1 MDEAATTT
9 LTVAKLKALC
19 VLNDLSATGRKAE
32 LLQRLLDAGV
42 DKETLGVEVFDEDT
56 ATFHTATEEDLST
69 KEADLVEESETVEE
83 TSLVEESEPVMLSLE
98 DEETLTPSTSDE
110 GTNSSDSESSLSI
123 DEDEILDAE
132 ILDAE
137 LMEVVEET
145 PEEEVLILEETPA
158 VQSVTSSLTES
169 TTTLLEMIQ
178 KPQVAAVLLSV
189 LILGAGGWYYL
200 NNQLEPFTAD
210 SLRYGDEMRYA
221 VMDGS
226 FMASEEFVEII
237 TDRIETEDDI
247 CKIRMMF
254 EGSGEAKITDGD
266 ASELT
271 NQGSNDR
278 LGAVRAKGGQGM
290 DWLAVE
296 STNTMDF
303 SGPGKFEIFRHVRS
317 SIPGSDSCSST
328 SLGGEGN
335 GMLTVKQ
342 WTELREEVSLATE
355 LDFSLSLEGEYQGTA
370 MSYGI
375 GGLLGSLEIFSPGL
389 GLILQPIE
397 LSTFFGNEYITKDAI
412 GTSSDK
418 GWEWRVIGTEKI
430 GSTKMWK
437 VTASHKDIRDLCLGH
452 ATMNLWLDGVSPWA
466 VKQSV
471 DVAISS
477 SESNQASCSGWQQRG
492 VDAALPEGELEL
504 HHTFE
509 RTYLQRGVKALELGL
524 SYDNRP
530 QANELN
536 PNDADLVD
544 WGVDGTH
551 MPDNST
557 QRSHPLDEAIQC
569 VSQIGGEAPAANSAL
584 DNDGYIWRAINQP
597 NGTTTEWNLSWVAT
611 DNTAGWVLFSVDGE
625 DAQNLNCEYIAKGA
639 FDDSITHK
647 RDSIPEVLPLEAVEA
662 RLMNQQRFPAL
673 QGNEALFTTT
683 GTLHDETQIGY
694 LVVVP
699 GSVFGID
706 ITQLSK
712 DVKGAS
718 TVDVQREWDSQGW
731 SNQFSLIADASD
743 GRVIGWTHLK
753 SV

>member
-1 MDEAATTT
+1 MADAATTT

-19 VLNDLSATGRKAE
+19 VLNDLSASGKKAE

-56 ATFHTATEEDLST
+56 ATFHTVSDDLSE
-69 KEADLVEESETVEE
+69 KDVASAED
-83 TSLVEESEPVMLSLE
+83 SEPVMLSLE
-98 DEETLTPSTSDE
+98 DEETLTPSVSNEDSKSE
-110 GTNSSDSESSLSI
+110 DIDVSSSEP
-123 DEDEILDAE
+123 EAEEILDAE
-132 ILDAE
+132 ILDADLIE
-137 LMEVVEET
+137 PVEAPSPEDEVDSKDEPASKEE
-145 PEEEVLILEETPA
+145 PA
-158 VQSVTSSLTES
+158 PQISSSRTES
-169 TTTLLEMIQ
+169 PTTLVEILK

-221 VMDGS
+221 ITDGS
-226 FMASEEFVEII
+226 FMASEEFVELI

-254 EGSGEAKITDGD
+254 EGSGEAKITDGG
-266 ASELT
+266 ALELT

-342 WTELREEVSLATE
+342 WTELREEVSLGTQ
-355 LDFSLSLEGEYQGTA
+355 LDFSMSLDGEYQGTA
-370 MSYGI
+370 VSYGI
-375 GGLLGSLEIFSPGL
+375 GGLLGSFDIVSPGL

-397 LSTFFGNEYITKDAI
+397 LSTFFGNEYITKDATGI
-412 GTSSDK
+412 SSDK

-430 GSTKMWK
+430 GSTNMWK
-437 VTASHKDIRDLCLGH
+437 VTASHKDIRNLCLGY

-471 DVAISS
+471 DVSISS
-477 SESNQASCSGWQQRG
+477 SEVNQESCSGWESLG
-492 VDAALPEGELEL
+492 SDYILPEGELEL

-551 MPDNST
+551 IPDNST
-557 QRSHPLDEAIQC
+557 LRTHPLDDAIQC
-569 VSQIGGEAPAANSAL
+569 VSKMGEVPAANSAL
-584 DNDGYIWRAINQP
+584 DNDGYIWRAIDQP
-597 NGTTTEWNLSWVAT
+597 NGTATEWNLSWVAT
-611 DNTAGWVLFSVDGE
+611 DNTAGWVLFSVEGE
-625 DAQNLNCEYIAKGA
+625 DAQNLNCEYIDKGV
-639 FDDSITHK
+639 FDDSITHN
-647 RDSIPEVLPLEAVEA
+647 RESIPEVLPLEAVEA

-683 GTLHDETQIGY
+683 GTLHEETRMGY

-706 ITQLSK
+706 ITRLSK

-718 TVDVQREWDSQGW
+718 TVDVQREWDSDGW
-731 SNQFSLIADASD
+731 NNQFSLIADASD
-743 GRVIGWTHLK
+743 GRVVGWTHLK

>member
-1 MDEAATTT
+1 MADAATTT

-19 VLNDLSATGRKAE
+19 VLNDLSASGKKAE

-56 ATFHTATEEDLST
+56 ATFHTVSDDLSE
-69 KEADLVEESETVEE
+69 KDVASAED
-83 TSLVEESEPVMLSLE
+83 SEPVMLSLE
-98 DEETLTPSTSDE
+98 DEETLTPSVSNEDSKSE
-110 GTNSSDSESSLSI
+110 DIDVSSSEP
-123 DEDEILDAE
+123 EAEEILDAE
-132 ILDAE
+132 ILDADLIE
-137 LMEVVEET
+137 PVEAPSPEDEVDSKDEPASKEE
-145 PEEEVLILEETPA
+145 PA
-158 VQSVTSSLTES
+158 PQISSSRTES
-169 TTTLLEMIQ
+169 PTTLVEMLK

-221 VMDGS
+221 ITDGS
-226 FMASEEFVEII
+226 FMASEEFVELI

-254 EGSGEAKITDGD
+254 EGSGEAKITDGG
-266 ASELT
+266 ALELT

-342 WTELREEVSLATE
+342 WTELREEVSLGTQ
-355 LDFSLSLEGEYQGTA
+355 LDFSMSLDGEYQGTA
-370 MSYGI
+370 VSYGI
-375 GGLLGSLEIFSPGL
+375 GGLLGSFDIVSPGL

-397 LSTFFGNEYITKDAI
+397 LSTFFGNEYITKDATGI
-412 GTSSDK
+412 SSDK

-430 GSTKMWK
+430 GSTNMWK
-437 VTASHKDIRDLCLGH
+437 VTASHKDIRNLCLGY

-471 DVAISS
+471 DVSISS
-477 SESNQASCSGWQQRG
+477 SEVNQESCSGWESLG
-492 VDAALPEGELEL
+492 SDYILPEGELEL

-551 MPDNST
+551 IPDNST
-557 QRSHPLDEAIQC
+557 LRTHPLDDAIQC
-569 VSQIGGEAPAANSAL
+569 VSKMGEVPAANSAL
-584 DNDGYIWRAINQP
+584 DNDGYIWRAIDQP
-597 NGTTTEWNLSWVAT
+597 NGTATEWNLSWVAT
-611 DNTAGWVLFSVDGE
+611 DNTAGWVLFSVEGE
-625 DAQNLNCEYIAKGA
+625 DAQNLNCEYIDKGV
-639 FDDSITHK
+639 FDDSITHN
-647 RDSIPEVLPLEAVEA
+647 RESIPEVLPLEAVEA

-683 GTLHDETQIGY
+683 GTLHEETRMGY

-706 ITQLSK
+706 ITRLSK

-718 TVDVQREWDSQGW
+718 TVDVQREWDSDGW
-731 SNQFSLIADASD
+731 NNQFSLIADASD
-743 GRVIGWTHLK
+743 GRVVGWTHLK

>member
-1 MDEAATTT
+1 MADAATTT

-19 VLNDLSATGRKAE
+19 VLNDLSASGKKAE

-56 ATFHTATEEDLST
+56 ATFHTVSDDLSE
-69 KEADLVEESETVEE
+69 KDVASAED
-83 TSLVEESEPVMLSLE
+83 SEPVMLSLE
-98 DEETLTPSTSDE
+98 DEETLTPSVSNEDSKSE
-110 GTNSSDSESSLSI
+110 DIDVSSSEP
-123 DEDEILDAE
+123 EAEEILDAE
-132 ILDAE
+132 ILDADLIE
-137 LMEVVEET
+137 PVEAPSPEDEVDSKDEPASKEE
-145 PEEEVLILEETPA
+145 PA
-158 VQSVTSSLTES
+158 PQISSSRTES
-169 TTTLLEMIQ
+169 PTTLVEMLK
-178 KPQVAAVLLSV
+178 KPQVAAVVLSV

-221 VMDGS
+221 ITDGS
-226 FMASEEFVEII
+226 FMASEEFVELI

-254 EGSGEAKITDGD
+254 EGSGEAKITDGG
-266 ASELT
+266 ALELT

-342 WTELREEVSLATE
+342 WTELREEVSLGTQ
-355 LDFSLSLEGEYQGTA
+355 LDFSMSLDGEYQGTA
-370 MSYGI
+370 VSYGI
-375 GGLLGSLEIFSPGL
+375 GGLLGSFDIVSPGL

-397 LSTFFGNEYITKDAI
+397 LSTFFGNEYITKDATGI
-412 GTSSDK
+412 SSDK

-430 GSTKMWK
+430 GSTNMWK
-437 VTASHKDIRDLCLGH
+437 VTASHKDIRNLCLGY

-471 DVAISS
+471 DVSISS
-477 SESNQASCSGWQQRG
+477 SEVNQESCSGWESLG
-492 VDAALPEGELEL
+492 SDYILPEGELEL

-551 MPDNST
+551 IPDNST
-557 QRSHPLDEAIQC
+557 LRTHPLDDAIQC
-569 VSQIGGEAPAANSAL
+569 VSKMGEVPAANSAL
-584 DNDGYIWRAINQP
+584 DNDGYIWRAIDQP
-597 NGTTTEWNLSWVAT
+597 NGTATEWNLSWVAT
-611 DNTAGWVLFSVDGE
+611 DNTAGWVLFSVEGE
-625 DAQNLNCEYIAKGA
+625 DAQNLNCEYIDKGV
-639 FDDSITHK
+639 FDDSITHN
-647 RDSIPEVLPLEAVEA
+647 RESIPEVLPLEAVEA

-683 GTLHDETQIGY
+683 GTLHEETRMGY

-706 ITQLSK
+706 ITRLSK

-718 TVDVQREWDSQGW
+718 TVDVQREWDSDGW
-731 SNQFSLIADASD
+731 NNQFSLIADASD
-743 GRVIGWTHLK
+743 GRVVGWTHLK

>member
-1 MDEAATTT
+1 MADAATTT

-19 VLNDLSATGRKAE
+19 VLNDLSASGKKAE

-56 ATFHTATEEDLST
+56 ATFHTVSDDLSE
-69 KEADLVEESETVEE
+69 KDVASAED
-83 TSLVEESEPVMLSLE
+83 SEPVMLSLE
-98 DEETLTPSTSDE
+98 DEETLTPSVSNEDSKSE
-110 GTNSSDSESSLSI
+110 DIDVSSSEP
-123 DEDEILDAE
+123 EAEEILDAE
-132 ILDAE
+132 ILDADLIE
-137 LMEVVEET
+137 PVEAPSPEDEVDSKDE
-145 PEEEVLILEETPA
+145 PA
-158 VQSVTSSLTES
+158 SKEQPAPKPSSSRTES
-169 TTTLLEMIQ
+169 PTTLVEMLK

-221 VMDGS
+221 ITEGS
-226 FMASEEFVEII
+226 FMASEEFVELI

-254 EGSGEAKITDGD
+254 EGSGEAEIIDGQ
-266 ASELT
+266 ASELS
-271 NQGSNDR
+271 NQGTLDR

-303 SGPGKFEIFRHVRS
+303 TGPGKFEIWRHVRS
-317 SIPGSDSCSST
+317 LIPGSDACNDIGA
-328 SLGGEGN
+328 GGDGN
-335 GMLTVKQ
+335 AMLNVTR
-342 WTELREEVSLATE
+342 WTELREEVNLGTQ
-355 LDFSLSLEGEYQGTA
+355 LDFSASFESGEYQGTA

-375 GGLLGSLEIFSPGL
+375 GGLLGSLDLLSPGL
-389 GLILQPIE
+389 GLILQPVE
-397 LSTFFGNEYITKDAI
+397 LSSFFGNEYITKDAI
-412 GTSSDK
+412 GTSS

-430 GSTKMWK
+430 GSTNMWK
-437 VTASHKDIRDLCLGH
+437 VTATQQDVRDLCLGY

-492 VDAALPEGELEL
+492 VDAVLPEGELEL

-509 RTYLQRGVKALELGL
+509 RTYLQRGVKALELGR

-536 PNDADLVD
+536 PNDADMVD
-544 WGVDGTH
+544 WGVDAQH

-557 QRSHPLDEAIQC
+557 QRSHPLDDAINC
-569 VSQIGGEAPAANSAL
+569 VSEIGSLASGANSAL
-584 DNDGYIWRAINQP
+584 DNDGYIWRAIDQP
-597 NGTTTEWNLSWVAT
+597 NGTATEWNLSWVAT
-611 DNTAGWVLFSVDGE
+611 DNTAGWVLFSVEGE
-625 DAQNLNCEYIAKGA
+625 YPQNLSCEYIAKGV
-639 FDDSITHK
+639 FDDSITHN
-647 RDSIPEVLPLEAVEA
+647 RDSIPEVLPLEAVES

-673 QGNEALFTTT
+673 QGDEALFTT
-683 GTLHDETQIGY
+683 GGALHDETRMGY

-699 GSVFGID
+699 GSGFGID
-706 ITQLSK
+706 IADLFDSVT
-712 DVKGAS
+712 GAS
-718 TVDVQREWDSQGW
+718 TVDVQRGWDSDGW
-731 SNQFSLIADASD
+731 NNQFSLVADASD
-743 GRVIGWTHLK
+743 GRVVGWTHIK

>member
-1 MDEAATTT
+1 MADAATTT

-19 VLNDLSATGRKAE
+19 VLNDLSASGKKAE

-56 ATFHTATEEDLST
+56 ATFHAASDDLSE
-69 KEADLVEESETVEE
+69 KDVASAED
-83 TSLVEESEPVMLSLE
+83 SEPVMLSLE
-98 DEETLTPSTSDE
+98 DEETLTPSVSNEDSKSE
-110 GTNSSDSESSLSI
+110 DIDVSSSEP
-123 DEDEILDAE
+123 EAEEILDAE
-132 ILDAE
+132 ILDADLIE
-137 LMEVVEET
+137 PVEAPSPEDEVDSKDEPASKEE
-145 PEEEVLILEETPA
+145 PA
-158 VQSVTSSLTES
+158 PQISSSRTES
-169 TTTLLEMIQ
+169 PTTLVEILK

-221 VMDGS
+221 ITDGS
-226 FMASEEFVEII
+226 FMASEEFVELI

-254 EGSGEAKITDGD
+254 EGSGEAKITDGG
-266 ASELT
+266 ALELT

-342 WTELREEVSLATE
+342 WTELREEVSLGTQ
-355 LDFSLSLEGEYQGTA
+355 LDFSMSLDGEYQGTA
-370 MSYGI
+370 VSYGI
-375 GGLLGSLEIFSPGL
+375 GGLLGSFDIVSPGL

-397 LSTFFGNEYITKDAI
+397 LSTFFGNEYITKDATGI
-412 GTSSDK
+412 SSDK

-430 GSTKMWK
+430 GSTNMWK
-437 VTASHKDIRDLCLGH
+437 VTASHKDIRNLCLGY

-471 DVAISS
+471 DVSISS
-477 SESNQASCSGWQQRG
+477 SEVNQESCSGWESLG
-492 VDAALPEGELEL
+492 SDYILPEGELEL

-551 MPDNST
+551 IPDNST
-557 QRSHPLDEAIQC
+557 LRTHPLDDAIQC
-569 VSQIGGEAPAANSAL
+569 VSKMGEVPAANSAL
-584 DNDGYIWRAINQP
+584 DNDGYIWRAIDQP
-597 NGTTTEWNLSWVAT
+597 NGTATEWNLSWVAT
-611 DNTAGWVLFSVDGE
+611 DNTAGWVLFSVEGE
-625 DAQNLNCEYIAKGA
+625 DAQNLNCEYIDKGV
-639 FDDSITHK
+639 FDDSITHN
-647 RDSIPEVLPLEAVEA
+647 RESIPEVLPLEAVEA

-683 GTLHDETQIGY
+683 GTLHEETRMGY

-706 ITQLSK
+706 ITRLSK

-718 TVDVQREWDSQGW
+718 TVDVQREWDSDGW
-731 SNQFSLIADASD
+731 NNQFSLIADASD
-743 GRVIGWTHLK
+743 GRVVGWTHLK

>member
-1 MDEAATTT
+1 MADAATTT

-19 VLNDLSATGRKAE
+19 VLNDLSATGKKAE

-56 ATFHTATEEDLST
+56 ATFHNTGDDALEDDVS
-69 KEADLVEESETVEE
+69 S
-83 TSLVEESEPVMLSLE
+83 SQQGEPVMMSLE
-98 DEETLTPSTSDE
+98 DEETITPT
-110 GTNSSDSESSLSI
+110 SSDNDFVGDETDDSSSEL
-123 DEDEILDAE
+123 EDEEVLDAE
-132 ILDAE
+132 ILDADLVESVDEPALDKQPE
-137 LMEVVEET
+137 LKEESVQQ
-145 PEEEVLILEETPA
+145 PVSSSRLESP
-158 VQSVTSSLTES
+158 
-169 TTTLLEMIQ
+169 TTLLEMLQ

-210 SLRYGDEMRYA
+210 SLRYGDEMQYA
-221 VMDGS
+221 ITDGS
-226 FMASEEFVEII
+226 FMASEEFVELI

-254 EGSGEAKITDGD
+254 EGSGEAKITDGG
-266 ASELT
+266 ALELT

-296 STNTMDF
+296 STNSMDF
-303 SGPGKFEIFRHVRS
+303 SGPGKFEIFRHLRS

-335 GMLTVKQ
+335 GMLTVTQ
-342 WTELREEVSLATE
+342 FTELREEVSLGTQ
-355 LDFSLSLEGEYQGTA
+355 LDFSMSLDGEYQGTA
-370 MSYGI
+370 VSYGI
-375 GGLLGSLEIFSPGL
+375 GGLLGSLDIVSPGL
-389 GLILQPIE
+389 GLIVQPIE
-397 LSTFFGNEYITKDAI
+397 LSTFFGNEYITKDAL
-412 GTSSDK
+412 GTNS

-430 GSTKMWK
+430 GSTNMWK
-437 VTASHKDIRDLCLGH
+437 VTASHKDIRELCLGY
-452 ATMNLWLDGVSPWA
+452 ATMNLWLDGISPWA

-477 SESNQASCSGWQQRG
+477 NEVNQDSCSGWTQRG
-492 VDAALPEGELEL
+492 VDAVLPEGDLEL

-509 RTYLQRGVKALELGL
+509 RTYLQRGVKALELGR

-536 PNDADLVD
+536 PNDADMVD
-544 WGVDGTH
+544 WGVDGQH

-557 QRSHPLDEAIQC
+557 QRSHPLDDAIDC
-569 VSQIGGEAPAANSAL
+569 VSEIGSVASGANSAL
-584 DNDGYIWRAINQP
+584 DNDGYIWRAIDQP
-597 NGTTTEWNLSWVAT
+597 NGTATEWNLSWVAT
-611 DNTAGWVLFSVDGE
+611 DNTAGWVLFSVEGE
-625 DAQNLNCEYIAKGA
+625 DPQNLSCEYIAKGA
-639 FDDSITHK
+639 FDDSITHN
-647 RDSIPEVLPLEAVEA
+647 RDSIPEVLPLEAVES

-673 QGNEALFTTT
+673 QGDEALFTT
-683 GTLHDETQIGY
+683 GGALHEETRMGY

-699 GSVFGID
+699 GSGFGID
-706 ITQLSK
+706 IADLFDSVT
-712 DVKGAS
+712 GAS
-718 TVDVQREWDSQGW
+718 TVDVQREWDSEGW
-731 SNQFSLIADASD
+731 NNQFSLVADASD
-743 GRVIGWTHLK
+743 GRVVGWTHIK

>member
-1 MDEAATTT
+1 MADAATTT

-19 VLNDLSATGRKAE
+19 VLNDLSASGKKAE

-56 ATFHTATEEDLST
+56 ATFHTVSDDLSE
-69 KEADLVEESETVEE
+69 KDVASAED
-83 TSLVEESEPVMLSLE
+83 SEPVMLSLE
-98 DEETLTPSTSDE
+98 DEETLTPSVSNEDSKSE
-110 GTNSSDSESSLSI
+110 DIDVSSSEP
-123 DEDEILDAE
+123 EAEEILDAE
-132 ILDAE
+132 ILDADLIE
-137 LMEVVEET
+137 PVEASSPEDEVDSKDEPASKEE
-145 PEEEVLILEETPA
+145 PA
-158 VQSVTSSLTES
+158 PQISSSRTES
-169 TTTLLEMIQ
+169 PTTLVEMLK
-178 KPQVAAVLLSV
+178 KPQVAAVVLSV

-221 VMDGS
+221 ITDGS
-226 FMASEEFVEII
+226 FMASEEFVELI

-254 EGSGEAKITDGD
+254 EGSGEAKITDGG
-266 ASELT
+266 ALELT

-342 WTELREEVSLATE
+342 WTELREEVSLGTQ
-355 LDFSLSLEGEYQGTA
+355 LDFSMSLDGEYQGTA
-370 MSYGI
+370 VSYGI
-375 GGLLGSLEIFSPGL
+375 GGLLGSFDIVSPGL

-397 LSTFFGNEYITKDAI
+397 LSTFFGNEYITKDATGI
-412 GTSSDK
+412 SSDK

-430 GSTKMWK
+430 GSTNMWK
-437 VTASHKDIRDLCLGH
+437 VTASHKDIRNLCLGY

-471 DVAISS
+471 DVSISS
-477 SESNQASCSGWQQRG
+477 SEVNQESCSGWESLG
-492 VDAALPEGELEL
+492 SDYILPEGELEL

-551 MPDNST
+551 IPDNST
-557 QRSHPLDEAIQC
+557 LRTHPLDDAIQC
-569 VSQIGGEAPAANSAL
+569 VSKMGEVPAANSAL
-584 DNDGYIWRAINQP
+584 DNDGYIWRAIDQP
-597 NGTTTEWNLSWVAT
+597 NGTATEWNLSWVAT
-611 DNTAGWVLFSVDGE
+611 DNTAGWVLFSVEGE
-625 DAQNLNCEYIAKGA
+625 DAQNLNCEYIDKGV
-639 FDDSITHK
+639 FDDSITHN
-647 RDSIPEVLPLEAVEA
+647 RESIPEVLPLEAVEA

-683 GTLHDETQIGY
+683 GTLHEETRMGY

-706 ITQLSK
+706 ITRLSK

-718 TVDVQREWDSQGW
+718 TVDVQREWDSDGW
-731 SNQFSLIADASD
+731 NNQFSLIADASD
-743 GRVIGWTHLK
+743 GRVVGWTHLK

>member
-1 MDEAATTT
+1 MADAATTT

-19 VLNDLSATGRKAE
+19 VLNDLSASGKKAE

-56 ATFHTATEEDLST
+56 ATFHTTSDDLSE
-69 KEADLVEESETVEE
+69 KDVASVED
-83 TSLVEESEPVMLSLE
+83 SEPVMLSLE
-98 DEETLTPSTSDE
+98 DEETLTPSVSNEDSKSE
-110 GTNSSDSESSLSI
+110 DIDVASSEP
-123 DEDEILDAE
+123 EAEEILDAE
-132 ILDAE
+132 ILDADLIE
-137 LMEVVEET
+137 TVEAPSPEDEVDSKDEPASKEE
-145 PEEEVLILEETPA
+145 PA
-158 VQSVTSSLTES
+158 PKLSSSRTES
-169 TTTLLEMIQ
+169 PTTLVEILK

-221 VMDGS
+221 ITDGS
-226 FMASEEFVEII
+226 FMASEEFVELI

-254 EGSGEAKITDGD
+254 EGSGEAKITDGG
-266 ASELT
+266 ALELT

-296 STNTMDF
+296 STNSMDF
-303 SGPGKFEIFRHVRS
+303 NGPGKFEIFRHVRS

-335 GMLTVKQ
+335 GMLTVTQ
-342 WTELREEVSLATE
+342 WTELREEVSLGTQ
-355 LDFSLSLEGEYQGTA
+355 LDFSMSLDGEYQGTA
-370 MSYGI
+370 VSYGI
-375 GGLLGSLEIFSPGL
+375 GGLLGSFDIVSPGL
-389 GLILQPIE
+389 GVILQPVE

-412 GTSSDK
+412 GISSDK

-430 GSTKMWK
+430 GSTNMWK
-437 VTASHKDIRDLCLGH
+437 VTASHKDIRDLCLGY

-471 DVAISS
+471 DVSISS
-477 SESNQASCSGWQQRG
+477 SEANQDSCSGWESLG
-492 VDAALPEGELEL
+492 SDYILPEGELEL

-509 RTYLQRGVKALELGL
+509 RTYLQRGVKALELGR

-536 PNDADLVD
+536 PNDADMVD

-557 QRSHPLDEAIQC
+557 RRSHPLDDAIQC
-569 VSQIGGEAPAANSAL
+569 VSKMGEVPAANSAL
-584 DNDGYIWRAINQP
+584 DNDGYIWRAIDQP
-597 NGTTTEWNLSWVAT
+597 NGTATEWNLSWVAT
-611 DNTAGWVLFSVDGE
+611 DNTAGWVLFSVEGE
-625 DAQNLNCEYIAKGA
+625 DPQNLNCEYIDKGV
-639 FDDSITHK
+639 FDDSITHN
-647 RDSIPEVLPLEAVEA
+647 RDSIPEVLPLEALEL
-662 RLMNQQRFPAL
+662 RLMNQQRFPSL
-673 QGNEALFTTT
+673 QGTEALFTTD
-683 GTLHDETQIGY
+683 GALHDETRMGY

-699 GSVFGID
+699 GTVFGID

-718 TVDVQREWDSQGW
+718 TVDVQRDWDSDGW
-731 SNQFSLIADASD
+731 SNQFSLVADASD
-743 GRVIGWTHLK
+743 GRVVGWTHLK